1 MACDPCEDRSP
12 VGITLMRMSILVVAF
27 LLGFAPG
34 VRAADDAGSA
44 QAVISSQ
51 LEAIGRGDAV
61 AAYSYAAPAIQGLF
75 TQPDIFM
82 SMVRQ
87 GYAPLVRPKRVEF
100 GKSATSA
107 GTIVQHVHIVDSDG
121 VAWEA
126 LYTLEQ
132 QPDGTLKITGCSLL
146 KADQEA

>member
-1 MACDPCEDRSP
+1 
-12 VGITLMRMSILVVAF
+12 MRAFVLIIALLV
-27 LLGFAPG
+27 GFAHDL
-34 VRAADDAGSA
+34 RAGDDAGPA

-51 LEAIGRGDAV
+51 LEAIGRDDAA

-75 TQPDIFM
+75 TRPDIFM

-87 GYAPLVRPKRVEF
+87 SYAPLVRPKRVEF
-100 GKSATSA
+100 GKSAVSDGKIA
-107 GTIVQHVHIVDSDG
+107 QHVHIVDSDG

-132 QPDGTLKITGCSLL
+132 QPDGTVKITGCSLL
-146 KADQEA
+146 RADQEA

>member
-1 MACDPCEDRSP
+1 
-12 VGITLMRMSILVVAF
+12 MRAF
-27 LLGFAPG
+27 IFAIALLISFVPG

-51 LEAIGRGDAV
+51 LEAIGRGDAA
-61 AAYSYAAPAIQGLF
+61 AAYSHAAPAIQRLF

-87 GYAPLVRPKRVEF
+87 SYAPLVRPKRFEF
-100 GKSATSA
+100 GKSATSD
-107 GTIVQHVHIVDSDG
+107 GKITQHVHIVDSDG
-121 VAWEA
+121 AAWEA

-132 QPDGTLKITGCSLL
+132 QPDGSIKITGCSLL

>member
-1 MACDPCEDRSP
+1 
-12 VGITLMRMSILVVAF
+12 MRVFIFAIA
-27 LLGFAPG
+27 LLFSGVPG
-34 VRAADDAGSA
+34 VRAADDARSA

-51 LEAIGRGDAV
+51 LEAIGRGDAA
-61 AAYSYAAPAIQGLF
+61 AAYSHAAPAIQGLF
-75 TQPDIFM
+75 TGADIFM

-87 GYAPLVRPKRVEF
+87 SYAPLVRPKRVEF
-100 GKSATSA
+100 GKSAVSDGKIA
-107 GTIVQHVHIVDSDG
+107 QHVHIVDSDG

-132 QPDGTLKITGCSLL
+132 QPDGTIKITGCSLL

>member
-1 MACDPCEDRSP
+1 MAMRVFVLMIGLL
-12 VGITLMRMSILVVAF
+12 VGLVPA
-27 LLGFAPG
+27 
-34 VRAADDAGSA
+34 VRAGEEAASA
-44 QAVISSQ
+44 QAVITSQ
-51 LEAIGRGDAV
+51 IDAIGRGDAA
-61 AAYSYAAPAIQGLF
+61 AAYSHAAPAIQGLF

-87 GYAPLVRPKRVEF
+87 GYAPLYKPKRFEF
-100 GKSATSA
+100 GKSAVA
-107 GTIVQHVHIVDSDG
+107 GGKIVQHVHIVDSDG

-132 QPDGTLKITGCSLL
+132 QPDGSVKITGCSLL

>member
-1 MACDPCEDRSP
+1 
-12 VGITLMRMSILVVAF
+12 MRAFIFAIAILFGVV
-27 LLGFAPG
+27 PG

-51 LEAIGRGDAV
+51 LEAIGRGDAA
-61 AAYSYAAPAIQGLF
+61 AAYSHAAPAIQGLF
-75 TQPDIFM
+75 TGPDIFM

-87 GYAPLVRPKRVEF
+87 NYSPLIRPKRVAF
-100 GKSATSA
+100 GKSAVSDGKIA
-107 GTIVQHVHIVDSDG
+107 QHVHIVDRDG

-132 QPDGTLKITGCSLL
+132 QPDGTIKITGCSLL

>member
-1 MACDPCEDRSP
+1 
-12 VGITLMRMSILVVAF
+12 MRAF
-27 LLGFAPG
+27 IFAIALLFNGVPG

-61 AAYSYAAPAIQGLF
+61 AAYSHAAPASQGRF
-75 TQPDIFM
+75 TGPDIFM

-87 GYAPLVRPKRVEF
+87 SYAPLVRPKRVEF
-100 GKSATSA
+100 GKSAGSDGKIA
-107 GTIVQHVHIVDSDG
+107 QHVHIVDSDG

-132 QPDGTLKITGCSLL
+132 QPDGTIKITGCSLL

>member
-1 MACDPCEDRSP
+1 
-12 VGITLMRMSILVVAF
+12 MRVFIFAIA
-27 LLGFAPG
+27 LLFSGLPG

-51 LEAIGRGDAV
+51 IEAIGRDDAD

-75 TQPDIFM
+75 TRPDIFM
-82 SMVRQ
+82 NMVRQ

-100 GKSATSA
+100 GKSAGSDGKIA
-107 GTIVQHVHIVDSDG
+107 QHVHIVDSDG

-132 QPDGTLKITGCSLL
+132 QPDGTIKITGCSLL

>member
-1 MACDPCEDRSP
+1 
-12 VGITLMRMSILVVAF
+12 MRVFIFAIA
-27 LLGFAPG
+27 LLFSGVPG

-51 LEAIGRGDAV
+51 IEAIGRDDAD

-75 TQPDIFM
+75 TRPDIFM
-82 SMVRQ
+82 NMVRQ

-100 GKSATSA
+100 GKSAGSDGKIA
-107 GTIVQHVHIVDSDG
+107 QHVHIVDSDG

-132 QPDGTLKITGCSLL
+132 QPDGTIKITGCSLL

>member
-1 MACDPCEDRSP
+1 
-12 VGITLMRMSILVVAF
+12 MRAF
-27 LLGFAPG
+27 LLAIAILIALVPG
-34 VRAADDAGSA
+34 LRAADHAGPA

-51 LEAIGRGDAV
+51 IEAIGRDDAD

-75 TQPDIFM
+75 TRPDIFM
-82 SMVRQ
+82 NMVRQ

-100 GKSATSA
+100 GKSAVSD
-107 GTIVQHVHIVDSDG
+107 GKIMQHVHIVDGDG

-132 QPDGTLKITGCSLL
+132 QPDGTFKITGCSLL
-146 KADQEA
+146 KADEEA

>member
-1 MACDPCEDRSP
+1 
-12 VGITLMRMSILVVAF
+12 MRAF
-27 LLGFAPG
+27 IFAIALLISFVPG

-51 LEAIGRGDAV
+51 LEAIGRGDAA
-61 AAYSYAAPAIQGLF
+61 AAYSHAAPAIQRLF

-87 GYAPLVRPKRVEF
+87 SYAPLVRPKRFEF
-100 GKSATSA
+100 GKSATSDGKIA
-107 GTIVQHVHIVDSDG
+107 QHVHIVDSDG
-121 VAWEA
+121 AAWEA

-132 QPDGTLKITGCSLL
+132 QPDGSIKITGCSLL

>member
-1 MACDPCEDRSP
+1 
-12 VGITLMRMSILVVAF
+12 MRAFIFAIGLLFSVV
-27 LLGFAPG
+27 PG

-61 AAYSYAAPAIQGLF
+61 VAYSYAAPAIQGLF
-75 TQPDIFM
+75 TRPDIFM
-82 SMVRQ
+82 NMVRQ
-87 GYAPLVRPKRVEF
+87 NYAPLVRPKRVEF
-100 GKSATSA
+100 GKSVGSDGKIA
-107 GTIVQHVHIVDSDG
+107 QHVHIVDSDG

-132 QPDGTLKITGCSLL
+132 QPDGTIKITGCSLL

>member
-1 MACDPCEDRSP
+1 
-12 VGITLMRMSILVVAF
+12 MRAFIFAIGLLFSVV
-27 LLGFAPG
+27 PG

-51 LEAIGRGDAV
+51 IEAIGLDDAD

-75 TQPDIFM
+75 TRPDIFM
-82 SMVRQ
+82 NMVRQ

-100 GKSATSA
+100 GKSAGSDGKIA
-107 GTIVQHVHIVDSDG
+107 QHVHIVDSDG

-132 QPDGTLKITGCSLL
+132 QPDGTIKITGCSLL

>member
-1 MACDPCEDRSP
+1 
-12 VGITLMRMSILVVAF
+12 MRAFIFAIGLLFSVV
-27 LLGFAPG
+27 PG

-51 LEAIGRGDAV
+51 IEAIGLDDAD

-75 TQPDIFM
+75 TRPDIFM
-82 SMVRQ
+82 NMVRQ

-100 GKSATSA
+100 GKSAGSDGKIA
-107 GTIVQHVHIVDSDG
+107 QHVHIVDSDG
-121 VAWEA
+121 VAWAA

-132 QPDGTLKITGCSLL
+132 QPDGTIKITGCSLL